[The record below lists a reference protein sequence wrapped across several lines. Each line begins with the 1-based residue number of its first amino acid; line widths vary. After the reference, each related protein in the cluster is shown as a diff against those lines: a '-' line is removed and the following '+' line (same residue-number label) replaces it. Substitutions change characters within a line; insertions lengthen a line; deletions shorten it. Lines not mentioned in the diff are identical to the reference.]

1 MDNQFV
7 RVQGHLVNRDQIE
20 FASIRDSEI
29 LIRFT
34 SGYVLKIVL
43 ENISEGKKV
52 IHTLEVGDET
62 E

>member
-20 FASIRDSEI
+20 FASIRDREI

-43 ENISEGKKV
+43 ENISEGETV
-52 IHTLEVGDET
+52 IRALELGDDT